1 MNRRKQMLQELL
13 APRPVDG
20 GLAEGPP
27 EIGSSADPAPPP
39 TLPAARGDAAPGRRV
54 PSGAVRAM
62 GLDLARLTGDARRAQ
77 ELERSTRDG
86 QAVLEVDPATV
97 DPSFADDRLARA
109 GDADYRRLVRSIAES
124 GQQVP
129 ILVRP
134 HPEAAG
140 RYQTAYGHRRVAAA
154 AELGI
159 RVRAVVRDLSD
170 ADLVVAQGKENA
182 ERRDLSFI
190 ERALFAADL
199 EARGFGRA
207 VSQAA
212 LAAHPAD
219 MTRYLAVAR
228 GVPRPLAQ
236 AIGPAPRAGRPRW
249 MELAALLAAD
259 DDAADAAAA
268 LARSPDVQSAPSD
281 RRFDMVLAALRRRT
295 AATAPGGSEGG
306 PWAPVLGPGGEAVIK
321 LEPLATGTRLT
332 VLEQAAPGFSAFL
345 VARLPAL
352 LAEFRGDQ
360 RRPGPDR
367 VEDDRAS

>member
-27 EIGSSADPAPPP
+27 EIGSSADPGPPP

-62 GLDLARLTGDARRAQ
+62 GLDLARLTGEARRAQ

-140 RYQTAYGHRRVAAA
+140 RYQTS
-154 AELGI
+154 
-159 RVRAVVRDLSD
+159 DLRSD
-170 ADLVVAQGKENA
+170 L
-182 ERRDLSFI
+182 
-190 ERALFAADL
+190 
-199 EARGFGRA
+199 
-207 VSQAA
+207 
-212 LAAHPAD
+212 
-219 MTRYLAVAR
+219 
-228 GVPRPLAQ
+228 
-236 AIGPAPRAGRPRW
+236 
-249 MELAALLAAD
+249 
-259 DDAADAAAA
+259 
-268 LARSPDVQSAPSD
+268 
-281 RRFDMVLAALRRRT
+281 
-295 AATAPGGSEGG
+295 
-306 PWAPVLGPGGEAVIK
+306 
-321 LEPLATGTRLT
+321 TGTAYNSSST
-332 VLEQAAPGFSAFL
+332 VA
-345 VARLPAL
+345 
-352 LAEFRGDQ
+352 
-360 RRPGPDR
+360 
-367 VEDDRAS
+367 